1 MNKAMRQAVQKAR
14 RKFDKV
20 NDLAASNTPE
30 ARKASKAMSDVWT
43 DRSPSSVKGFWV
55 SKHAKG

>member
-20 NDLAASNTPE
+20 NELAQENTPE
-30 ARKASKAMSDVWT
+30 ARKASKAMSDVWNKRKPT
-43 DRSPSSVKGFWV
+43 STKGLWIAA
-55 SKHAKG
+55 HAKV